1 MLELQVG
8 ELTQAR
14 VLEFLD
20 EYREAYDR
28 GDESVFGHY
37 THDASFFTVSSPT
50 RIDSLEEF
58 KRSLGPSGVGSRRT
72 QFLAPEIRIH
82 GDSAL
87 VTCHQRTVV
96 DGEVTNV
103 RATLS
108 LVVRGG
114 HVRVSHLHTSPL
126 PLPTAPVGRARN
138 VEEISILEERV
149 ATSAAQ
155 VGTPK

>member
-1 MLELQVG
+1 MLDLQVG

-28 GDESVFGHY
+28 SDDSVFGCY
-37 THDASFFTVSSPT
+37 TQDASFFTVSSTT

-58 KRSLGPSGVGSRRT
+58 KRSLGPSSVAKRRT
-72 QFLAPEIRIH
+72 QFMAPEIRIH
-82 GDSAL
+82 GDSAV
-87 VTCHQRTVV
+87 VTCHQRTSV
-96 DGEVTNV
+96 DGEVTNL

-108 LVVRGG
+108 LVVRAGQ
-114 HVRVSHLHTSPL
+114 VKISHLHTSLL
-126 PLPTAPVGRARN
+126 PLPAAPGGKGRH

-149 ATSAAQ
+149 ATAAAQ